1 MMFAHKDPAEID
13 PIVTRRVSSGK
24 AVERRVQVLTLVS
37 AVPALFAIGNFGRW
51 WLPVVIFQNPG
62 VGEFPVHS
70 ILLYFLEQNQQ
81 FYLFWLMVLLI

>member
-37 AVPALFAIGNFGRW
+37 AVPALFAIGNFGR
-51 WLPVVIFQNPG
+51 
-62 VGEFPVHS
+62 
-70 ILLYFLEQNQQ
+70 
-81 FYLFWLMVLLI
+81 